1 MNHQLLDK
9 YFKGL
14 CTEAEQEQVESWLDQ
29 QDNREL
35 DRYLMTKWDE
45 PTPVK
50 KIKRIPWLRMAVAAT
65 VLGIMATTAYL
76 LLQQKTT
83 QETRYARHM
92 DTLSNNGPGV
102 KLVHMPDGTA
112 VWLNGY
118 TMLMYDE
125 TYNVKKREL
134 WLRGEAYFEVETNHE
149 KPFSVNAGGL
159 ITIALGTSFNIATPS
174 YSDNS
179 VHVSLIS
186 GKVAVKAE
194 DTTVAFSK
202 ILLPGSRI
210 SYRNNGEYKES
221 TFAPGETTDWKDG
234 KLVFDNTSL
243 DEVFAKL
250 QRRYGQ
256 TFILT
261 DKALAEK
268 RMTAT
273 FPMQVSLE
281 LVLKKMSFVQRIS
294 YSQKGDSTFVH
305 IRKN

>member
-14 CTEAEQEQVESWLDQ
+14 CTEAEQEQVETWLGQ
-29 QDNREL
+29 QDNKEL

-50 KIKRIPWLRMAVAAT
+50 KIRRIPWLRMAAAAA
-65 VLGIMATTAYL
+65 VLGIIATTAYL
-76 LLQQKTT
+76 LRTKTMPQT
-83 QETRYARHM
+83 LHVQHM

-118 TMLMYDE
+118 SMLMYDE
-125 TYNVKKREL
+125 NYNVKKREL
-134 WLRGEAYFEVETNHE
+134 WLRGEAYFEVETNQE
-149 KPFSVNAGGL
+149 KPLSVNAGGL
-159 ITIALGTSFNIATPS
+159 ITTALGTSFNIATPC
-174 YSDNS
+174 YSDS
-179 VHVSLIS
+179 SIHVSLIS
-186 GKVAVKAE
+186 GKVAVSAE

-202 ILLPGSRI
+202 ILLPGNRI
-210 SYRNNGEYKES
+210 SYRNNREYKES
-221 TFAPGETTDWKDG
+221 TFTPGEATDWKEG
-234 KLVFDNTSL
+234 KLVFDNTPL

-256 TFILT
+256 AFMLT
-261 DKALAEK
+261 DKAIAAK

-273 FPMQVSLE
+273 FPLQVSLE

-305 IRKN
+305 ITKD

>member
-14 CTEAEQEQVESWLDQ
+14 CTEAEQEQVEAWLDQ

-35 DRYLMTKWDE
+35 DGYLMTKWDE

-50 KIKRIPWLRMAVAAT
+50 EIRRIPWLRMAAAAA
-65 VLGIMATTAYL
+65 VLGIIATTAYL
-76 LLQQKTT
+76 LQTKTMPQT
-83 QETRYARHM
+83 LHVQHM

-118 TMLMYDE
+118 SMLMYDE

-134 WLRGEAYFEVETNHE
+134 WLKGEAYFEVETNQE

-159 ITIALGTSFNIATPS
+159 ITTALGTSFNIATPS
-174 YSDNS
+174 YSDS
-179 VHVSLIS
+179 SIHVSLIS
-186 GKVAVKAE
+186 GKVAVSAE
-194 DTTVAFSK
+194 DTAVAFSK
-202 ILLPGSRI
+202 ILLPGNRI
-210 SYRNNGEYKES
+210 SYRNNREYKES
-221 TFAPGETTDWKDG
+221 TFTPGEATDWKEG
-234 KLVFDNTSL
+234 KLIFDNTPL

-256 TFILT
+256 AFILT
-261 DKALAEK
+261 DKAIAAK

-273 FPMQVSLE
+273 FPLQVSLE

-305 IRKN
+305 ITKD

>member
-14 CTEAEQEQVESWLDQ
+14 CTDAEQEQVETWLDQ
-29 QDNREL
+29 QDNKEL
-35 DRYLMTKWDE
+35 DGYLMTKWDE
-45 PTPVK
+45 PTPVR
-50 KIKRIPWLRMAVAAT
+50 KIRRIPWLRMAAAAA
-65 VLGIMATTAYL
+65 VLGIVATTGY
-76 LLQQKTT
+76 LLQQ
-83 QETRYARHM
+83 ETMPQKLHVKHM

-118 TMLMYDE
+118 SMLMYDE

-134 WLRGEAYFEVETNHE
+134 WLKGEAYFEVETNEE

-159 ITIALGTSFNIATPS
+159 ITTALGTSFNIATPG
-174 YSDNS
+174 YSDSS

-186 GKVAVKAE
+186 GKVAVSAE
-194 DTTVAFSK
+194 DTSVAFTK
-202 ILLPGSRI
+202 ILLPGNRI
-210 SYRNNGEYKES
+210 SYKNSKEYKES
-221 TFAPGETTDWKDG
+221 TFVTWEAMDWKEG
-234 KLVFDNTSL
+234 KLIFDNTSL

-250 QRRYGQ
+250 QRRYGRV
-256 TFILT
+256 FILT
-261 DKALAEK
+261 DKVIAEK

-273 FPMQVSLE
+273 FPSQVPLE

>member
-14 CTEAEQEQVESWLDQ
+14 CTEAEQEQVEAWLGQ
-29 QDNREL
+29 QDNKEL
-35 DRYLMTKWDE
+35 DGYLMTKWDE

-50 KIKRIPWLRMAVAAT
+50 EIRRIPWLRMAVAAA
-65 VLGIMATTAYL
+65 VLGIIATTAYL
-76 LLQQKTT
+76 LQTKTMPQT
-83 QETRYARHM
+83 LHVQHM

-118 TMLMYDE
+118 SMLMYDE

-134 WLRGEAYFEVETNHE
+134 WLKGEAYFEVETNQD

-159 ITIALGTSFNIATPS
+159 ITTALGTSFNIASAS
-174 YSDNS
+174 YSDS
-179 VHVSLIS
+179 SIHVSLIT
-186 GKVAVKAE
+186 GKAAVSTE
-194 DTTVAFSK
+194 DTTLAFTK
-202 ILLPGSRI
+202 ILLPGNRI
-210 SYRNNGEYKES
+210 SYKNSKEYKES
-221 TFAPGETTDWKDG
+221 TFAIREATDWKDG
-234 KLVFDNTSL
+234 RLIFDNTPL

-256 TFILT
+256 TFILM
-261 DKALAEK
+261 DKTIAAK

-273 FPMQVSLE
+273 FPLQVSLD

-305 IRKN
+305 TAKN

>member
-14 CTEAEQEQVESWLDQ
+14 CTEAEQEQVEAWLDQ
-29 QDNREL
+29 QDHKEL

-50 KIKRIPWLRMAVAAT
+50 KIRRIPWLRMAAAAA
-65 VLGIMATTAYL
+65 VLGIIATTAYL
-76 LLQQKTT
+76 LQHKTMPQQLHVK
-83 QETRYARHM
+83 HM
-92 DTLSNNGPGV
+92 DTLSNDGPGV

-118 TMLMYDE
+118 SMLMYDE
-125 TYNVKKREL
+125 SYNVKKREL
-134 WLRGEAYFEVETNHE
+134 WLKGEAYFEVGGNEE

-159 ITIALGTSFNIATPS
+159 ITTALGTSFNIATPS
-174 YSDNS
+174 YSDSS

-186 GKVAVKAE
+186 GKVAVSAE
-194 DTTVAFSK
+194 DTTVAFTK
-202 ILLPGSRI
+202 ILLPGNRI
-210 SYRNNGEYKES
+210 SYKNGRDYKES
-221 TFAPGETTDWKDG
+221 TFAIREATDWKEG
-234 KLVFDNTSL
+234 KLIFDSTPL

-256 TFILT
+256 NFILT
-261 DKALAEK
+261 DKAIAAK

-273 FPMQVSLE
+273 FPLQVSLDF
-281 LVLKKMSFVQRIS
+281 VLKKMSFVQRIS

-305 IRKN
+305 ITKN